1 MPRRMSSKRGIL
13 GGILFIILSLTW
25 TTPVLPWA
33 NKTHYLIN
41 EAALAKL
48 PEDFPSFLKQE
59 KPWIIYLGPEP
70 DRWRAPDAY
79 TLKKDADPDHYIDL
93 DKIEKSDIRRDRFRY
108 MKAIQR
114 RNLDLD
120 GVGFLPFAIIETY
133 EKLLVSF
140 KEYRRNHSP
149 EKKKSIERNIAY
161 YAGLLGHFAG
171 DGSMPLHL
179 TKNYDGWIGPNPNG
193 YATSEIH
200 GPVESYAD
208 TILGLDGLLPLIK
221 SPRILDNPFD
231 AVIEYLYSS
240 STKIE
245 ELYQL
250 HKEGAFK
257 ENPLNP
263 KGKEF
268 IYGSVSR
275 GSQMLLDLWYTAYI
289 KSKDQ

>member
-1 MPRRMSSKRGIL
+1 MEWKSFFSI
-13 GGILFIILSLTW
+13 IFSVLFFTW
-25 TTPVLPWA
+25 ATPALPWGD
-33 NKTHYLIN
+33 KTHDLIN
-41 EAALAKL
+41 EAALVKL
-48 PEDFPSFLKQE
+48 PEDFSSFLKQE
-59 KPWIIYLGPEP
+59 KAWIIYLGPEP

-79 TLKKDADPDHYIDL
+79 TLKKDTDPDHYIDL
-93 DKIEKSDIRRDRFRY
+93 DKIERSDVRRDRFSY

-120 GVGFLPFAIIETY
+120 EVGFLPFAIIETY

-140 KEYRRNHSP
+140 KEYRRSQSP
-149 EKKKSIERNIAY
+149 EKRKSIERNIAY
-161 YAGLLGHFAG
+161 YAGVLGHYVG

-179 TKNYDGWIGPNPNG
+179 TKNYDGWQGPNPKG
-193 YATSEIH
+193 FATSEIH
-200 GPVESYAD
+200 GPVESYAGA
-208 TILGLDGLLPLIK
+208 IIGLNSLLPLIK
-221 SPRILDNPFD
+221 SPKILENPFD
-231 AVIEYLYSS
+231 EVMEYLYST
-240 STKIE
+240 STKVE

-268 IYGSVSR
+268 IYESVSR

-289 KSKDQ
+289 KSKEQ